1 MATIRQEWGQEKMAC
16 AQELRTLG
24 KGGYGLV
31 VAAVNRLDGRQYA
44 VKKIR
49 MPSAAPAAYSRL
61 MREVST
67 LARLQHPHVVR
78 YFQVRTSA
86 PRLSAAWR
94 GQQGLLAVTVSAA
107 SNAL

>member
-1 MATIRQEWGQEKMAC
+1 M
-16 AQELRTLG
+16 QELRTLG

-49 MPSAAPAAYSRL
+49 MPSAAPVAYSRL

-78 YFQVRTSA
+78 YFQVTS
-86 PRLSAAWR
+86 
-94 GQQGLLAVTVSAA
+94 
-107 SNAL
+107 

>member
-1 MATIRQEWGQEKMAC
+1 M
-16 AQELRTLG
+16 
-24 KGGYGLV
+24 

-49 MPSAAPAAYSRL
+49 MPSSAPVAYSRL

-78 YFQVRTSA
+78 YFQVCTLGIPAEPSA
-86 PRLSAAWR
+86 LASVQPHLCYHTDVPHHGITIIRLEMESLVGTA
-94 GQQGLLAVTVSAA
+94 
-107 SNAL
+107 

>member
-1 MATIRQEWGQEKMAC
+1 M
-16 AQELRTLG
+16 QELRTLG

-49 MPSAAPAAYSRL
+49 MPSAAPVAYSRL

-78 YFQVRTSA
+78 YFQVCNLGIPAEPSA
-86 PRLSAAWR
+86 SASI
-94 GQQGLLAVTVSAA
+94 QPHLC
-107 SNAL
+107 

>member
-1 MATIRQEWGQEKMAC
+1 M
-16 AQELRTLG
+16 QELRTLG

-49 MPSAAPAAYSRL
+49 MPSAAPVAYSRL

-78 YFQVRTSA
+78 YFQVTSS
-86 PRLSAAWR
+86 PPSW
-94 GQQGLLAVTVSAA
+94 QSDVSSRMSCKFEHYLQDIIVPA
-107 SNAL
+107 SGS

>member
-1 MATIRQEWGQEKMAC
+1 M
-16 AQELRTLG
+16 
-24 KGGYGLV
+24 

-49 MPSAAPAAYSRL
+49 MPSAAPVAYSRL

-78 YFQVRTSA
+78 YFQVCTLGIPAEPSA
-86 PRLSAAWR
+86 SASIQPHLCITWTFHIM
-94 GQQGLLAVTVSAA
+94 GSPSPGLRWPLVGTA
-107 SNAL
+107 